1 MPPQLFSIL
10 SYFDVGHVGTI
21 DEEGYLTIADR
32 KKDIIVTAGGKNIT
46 PQYIENKLKSSL
58 YGNDAVVIG
67 DKRKFLSC
75 LIIIDEDTVVKYA
88 QDNKIQFSTYKDLTA
103 HEEIK
108 ALIESEIK
116 TVNESLS
123 QVEKIKKFIILPKKL
138 YEEDEEVTP
147 TNEEFG
153 YAAAMRFTATPC
165 PQPKSHTR
173 IPVQRIYLLE
183 LS

>member
-1 MPPQLFSIL
+1 M
-10 SYFDVGHVGTI
+10 GTI

-88 QDNKIQFSTYKDLTA
+88 QDNKIQFST
-103 HEEIK
+103 E
-108 ALIESEIK
+108 
-116 TVNESLS
+116 
-123 QVEKIKKFIILPKKL
+123 
-138 YEEDEEVTP
+138 
-147 TNEEFG
+147 
-153 YAAAMRFTATPC
+153 
-165 PQPKSHTR
+165 
-173 IPVQRIYLLE
+173 
-183 LS
+183 